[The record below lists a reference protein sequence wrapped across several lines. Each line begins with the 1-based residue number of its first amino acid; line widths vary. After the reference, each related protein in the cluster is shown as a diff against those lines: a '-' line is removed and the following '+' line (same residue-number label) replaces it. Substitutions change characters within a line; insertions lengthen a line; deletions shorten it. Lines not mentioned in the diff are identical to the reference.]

1 MVFGIYAIKDVY
13 TGYLNPTFEGNDSV
27 ARRNFEHAVCRADS
41 LLYSHPND
49 YDLYRIGTFDSETGV
64 IISCVPE
71 LIVGASSIVS
81 KEVSK

>member
-27 ARRNFEHAVCRADS
+27 ARRNFEHAVLRADS
-41 LLYSHPND
+41 LLYSHPKD
-49 YDLYRIGTFDSETGV
+49 YDLYRIGMFDSETGV
-64 IISCVPE
+64 ITPCTAE